1 MPGVTLPHA
10 SWSNQPQ
17 YGSREAIHAL
27 AREKPQKNHA
37 SFTSFLRNAGA
48 LALRGVQE
56 QSRTFYKTRDAH
68 TDSGEF

>member
-27 AREKPQKNHA
+27 AREKPQKTCIFFLI
-37 SFTSFLRNAGA
+37 SFPRDVGTLPLRENSGTGPYFLH
-48 LALRGVQE
+48 
-56 QSRTFYKTRDAH
+56 DP
-68 TDSGEF
+68 

>member
-27 AREKPQKNHA
+27 AKEKNPQNHA
-37 SFTSFLRNAGA
+37 FFTSFPRDVGA
-48 LALRGVQE
+48 LPLRG
-56 QSRTFYKTRDAH
+56 SLGTGPYFLHDP
-68 TDSGEF
+68 